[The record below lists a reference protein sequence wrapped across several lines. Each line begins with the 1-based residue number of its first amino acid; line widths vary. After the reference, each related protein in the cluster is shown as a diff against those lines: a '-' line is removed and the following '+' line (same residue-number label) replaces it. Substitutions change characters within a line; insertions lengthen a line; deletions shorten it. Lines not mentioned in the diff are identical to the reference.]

1 MSVDATS
8 ADHQSAQQ
16 KRALVIDDDAAA
28 REALSGMLGKLGW
41 SVLTAPDGAQGVEQF
56 ERERPDLVITELLM
70 PEKEGL
76 QTILEIR
83 RASPKVG
90 IVAISAGGRTKSTT
104 FLDLAKKMGAN
115 GALKKPILAD
125 ELEQAIKGL

>member
-1 MSVDATS
+1 MSVEATS
-8 ADHQSAQQ
+8 PGHQSAQQ
-16 KRALVIDDDAAA
+16 KRVLVIDDDCAA

-41 SVLTAPDGAQGVEQF
+41 SVLTAPDGVQGVEQF

-125 ELEQAIKGL
+125 ELEQAIRGL